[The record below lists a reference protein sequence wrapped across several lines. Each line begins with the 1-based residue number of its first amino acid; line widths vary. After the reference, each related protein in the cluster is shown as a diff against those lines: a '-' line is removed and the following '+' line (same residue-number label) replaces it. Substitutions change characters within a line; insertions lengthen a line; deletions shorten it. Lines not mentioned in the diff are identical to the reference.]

1 MIELIDLES
10 ILVRDRQRSRM
21 DSTKLKELRWS
32 IEANGLL
39 QPPGV
44 WRDDLGIPHLVWGER
59 RFRTI
64 EAMAKDGKQ
73 FRFMH
78 TEVPLGKIPVLI
90 FDPSADLS
98 TLKSAEFAENTER
111 EDLSWQD
118 RTKAYAEIHELRKLS
133 DPDPSIMAT
142 AKQLAEGGGVGQ
154 AKSIPQL
161 RHNLSI
167 ATALAPHLNDPEI
180 AKARTATDA
189 YQILTRRAE
198 GQALAALGRQTMA
211 QQTGPAITV
220 LHTDC
225 ITWMREAK
233 PHQFDLILTDPPYGM
248 GADTPNF
255 SRRQAQPHIY
265 QDGTVNTRE
274 LLQILL
280 LEGFRLA
287 KDRANLFIFCD
298 VDSFVWL
305 RDAAERAAWTPFRT
319 PIVWDKETPG
329 IGPWHSEGFQ
339 RSYELLFFATK
350 GQRGLLRP
358 VRDVREHRRVP
369 TEQRVHPAQK
379 PVSLL
384 SEIIDLSTMPG
395 DNILDPFAGS
405 GSSLVA
411 AKRLRRM
418 ATGIEREPGY
428 IDNIQGALAELDL
441 EPVPPTTESIE
452 L

>member
-1 MIELIDLES
+1 MIELIDIAS
-10 ILVRDRQRSRM
+10 VLVRDRQRSRM

-44 WRDDLGIPHLVWGER
+44 WIDDLGIPHLVWGER

-64 EAMAKDGKQ
+64 EALAKDGKQ
-73 FRFMH
+73 LKFMGA
-78 TEVPLGKIPVLI
+78 VLPLGKLPVLV
-90 FDPSADLS
+90 FDPAAPLS
-98 TLKSAEFAENTER
+98 TRKTAEFTENTER

-118 RTKAYAEIHELRKLS
+118 RTKAYAEIHELRKLEN
-133 DPDPSIMAT
+133 PEQTVIAT
-142 AKQLAEGGGVGQ
+142 ARELEASGGIDN
-154 AKSIPQL
+154 AKTVRGL
-161 RHNLSI
+161 RHQLTIS
-167 ATALAPHLNDPEI
+167 TALAPHLNDPEI
-180 AKARTATDA
+180 SKARTATDA
-189 YQILTRRAE
+189 YQILAKRME

-211 QQTGPAITV
+211 LATGPLIEVIHA
-220 LHTDC
+220 DC
-225 ITWMREAK
+225 IKWMKEAK
-233 PHQFDLILTDPPYGM
+233 PKQFDLILTDPPYGM

-265 QDGTVNTRE
+265 KDTPLDTRE
-274 LLQILL
+274 LLQVLL

-298 VDSFVWL
+298 MDNFIWL
-305 RDAAERAAWTPFRT
+305 REAAERAAWTPFRT

-339 RSYELLFFATK
+339 RSYELIFFATK

-379 PVSLL
+379 PAALL
-384 SEIIDLSTMPG
+384 SELIELSTMPG

-405 GSSLVA
+405 GSTLIA
-411 AKRLRRM
+411 AKRLHR
-418 ATGIEREPGY
+418 AAVGIEREPGY
-428 IDNIQGALAELDL
+428 IDNIQGALAEMDL
-441 EPVPPTTESIE
+441 APASPTEEIE